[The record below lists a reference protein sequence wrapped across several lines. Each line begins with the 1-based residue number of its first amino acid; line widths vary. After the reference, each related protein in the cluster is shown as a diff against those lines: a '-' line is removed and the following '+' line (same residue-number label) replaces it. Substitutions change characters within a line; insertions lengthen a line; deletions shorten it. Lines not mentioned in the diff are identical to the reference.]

1 MSKKTYNK
9 PKRAQF
15 LYFLLFFITGGILF
29 YIKTLPDEKQNI
41 WVMLGLLVLLIFGLM
56 KSTRNWAHDNPK
68 PKDEDNENDLVY
80 KDTNIPTLE
89 EMTKNLNNKDENR

>member
-9 PKRAQF
+9 PKQAQF

-29 YIKTLPDEKQNI
+29 YIKTLPDAQQNI
-41 WVMLGLLVLLIFGLM
+41 WVMLGLLILLIFGLL

-68 PKDEDNENDLVY
+68 PKDEDNENELVY

>member
-9 PKRAQF
+9 PKQAQF

-29 YIKTLPDEKQNI
+29 YIKTLPDEQQNI
-41 WVMLGLLVLLIFGLM
+41 WVMLGLLVLLLFGLL

-68 PKDEDNENDLVY
+68 PKDDEVDEDKPVY
-80 KDTNIPTLE
+80 KDKNIPTLE
-89 EMTKNLNNKDENR
+89 EMTKNLKNKK